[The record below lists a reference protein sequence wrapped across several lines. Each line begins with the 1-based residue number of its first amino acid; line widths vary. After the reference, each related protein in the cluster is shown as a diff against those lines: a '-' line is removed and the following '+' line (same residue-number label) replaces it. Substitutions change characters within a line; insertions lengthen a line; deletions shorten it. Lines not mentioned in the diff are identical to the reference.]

1 MTNDPWITISPAN
14 GRGSAVCQIIID
26 SALLNEPRQGMVRI
40 QNQNNWEERRDIS
53 ISQQGFDYAITLE
66 SPQVNIANY
75 AALGARTFDVRV
87 KTNVDFDIEIPE
99 EASPGSAPRS
109 TRSIS
114 TGVCV
119 PAR

>member
-1 MTNDPWITISPAN
+1 
-14 GRGSAVCQIIID
+14 
-26 SALLNEPRQGMVRI
+26 MVRI

-87 KTNVDFDIEIPE
+87 KTNVDFDIEIPVSSLKVQLCSFRQSKN
-99 EASPGSAPRS
+99 A
-109 TRSIS
+109 
-114 TGVCV
+114 
-119 PAR
+119 